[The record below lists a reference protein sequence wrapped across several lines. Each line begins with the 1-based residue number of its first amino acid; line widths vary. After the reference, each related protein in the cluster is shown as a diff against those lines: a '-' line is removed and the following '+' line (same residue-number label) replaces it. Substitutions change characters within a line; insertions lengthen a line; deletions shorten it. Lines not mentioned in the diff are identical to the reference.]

1 MSLSL
6 NLAQYLHKRS
16 KITQFLKK
24 RLNKIMKDSDII
36 KSETF
41 NSVENALLEL
51 RFSFKD
57 YLHLRQNSYLYL
69 AVFN

>member
-16 KITQFLKK
+16 KLTHFLKK

-57 YLHLRQNSYLYL
+57 YLHLRQNSHLYL

>member
-1 MSLSL
+1 MDL
-6 NLAQYLHKRS
+6 NLNFTQYLLKRS
-16 KITQFLKK
+16 KITQLLKK
-24 RLNKIMKDSDII
+24 RLYKIMKDSDII
-36 KSETF
+36 KSRTF

-57 YLHLRQNSYLYL
+57 YLHLRQNSHLYL

>member
-1 MSLSL
+1 
-6 NLAQYLHKRS
+6 
-16 KITQFLKK
+16 
-24 RLNKIMKDSDII
+24 MKDSDII

-57 YLHLRQNSYLYL
+57 YLHLRQNSHLYL